1 MLESFTILLIGFGM
15 IVLLIICLALLGI
28 VAGFY
33 IVLGIAVLL
42 FVCVLLRVLWF
53 WFVKGMTSILPK
65 ESNIQKWFEE
75 RYLDERFPSRVRR
88 RRNANRKMKELT
100 VTS

>member
-1 MLESFTILLIGFGM
+1 MLESFTILLMGFGM

-42 FVCVLLRVLWF
+42 FVCVLLRVLCF

-75 RYLDERFPSRVRR
+75 RYLDERYPSRVRR
-88 RRNANRKMKELT
+88 RRNAKRKMKELT
-100 VTS
+100 LTT

>member
-1 MLESFTILLIGFGM
+1 MLESFTILLMGFGM

-75 RYLDERFPSRVRR
+75 RYLDERYPSRVRR
-88 RRNANRKMKELT
+88 RRNTKRKMKELT

>member
-1 MLESFTILLIGFGM
+1 MLESFTILLMGFGM

-53 WFVKGMTSILPK
+53 RFVKGMTSILPK

-75 RYLDERFPSRVRR
+75 RYLDERYPSRVRR
-88 RRNANRKMKELT
+88 RRNAKRKMKELT

>member
-88 RRNANRKMKELT
+88 RRNAKRKMKELT

>member
-1 MLESFTILLIGFGM
+1 MLESFTILLMGFGM

-75 RYLDERFPSRVRR
+75 RYLDERYPSRVRR
-88 RRNANRKMKELT
+88 RRNAKRKIKELT

>member
-1 MLESFTILLIGFGM
+1 MLESFTILLMGFGM

-75 RYLDERFPSRVRR
+75 RYLDERYPSRVRR
-88 RRNANRKMKELT
+88 RKNAKRKMKELT

>member
-1 MLESFTILLIGFGM
+1 MLESFTILLMGFGM

-88 RRNANRKMKELT
+88 RKNAKRKMKELT

>member
-1 MLESFTILLIGFGM
+1 MLESFTILLMGFGM

-75 RYLDERFPSRVRR
+75 RYLDERYPSRVRR
-88 RRNANRKMKELT
+88 RRNAKRKMKELT